1 MWKLLYKWIK
11 RTHPNKSRWWRMERY
26 FDRFNRPRNNRWV
39 FGDKDTGAYLPK
51 FAWTKIVRHVMVT
64 GTASPDDPDLA
75 RSWADRRGKQ
85 HNRPAG
91 RVAAV
96 GSGVTTTT
104 SSSSA
109 RSRTC
114 PTTVSRCPR
123 TTCSVRLGS
132 GIWRS
137 PSTLGRIT
145 QVPPRLERRRH
156 RGCRTPKRSAGAGWW
171 PRFAPTLT
179 TTTSTGRR
187 RCRTGSTPQS
197 SKHRYGTA
205 PLARPRVR
213 RRRRTAPAEL
223 SCGCC
228 STPGTPPARPAS
240 TPPNWAPSSPA
251 ITLSQGG
258 PRRHGGRSYSSF
270 DTIIESIRGTLLT
283 LSADTT
289 IRTGHGDSTTIGT
302 EAAHLKDWLARRHD
316 VMLD

>member
-1 MWKLLYKWIK
+1 
-11 RTHPNKSRWWRMERY
+11 MERY

-114 PTTVSRCPR
+114 PTTVSLCPR

-156 RGCRTPKRSAGAGWW
+156 RGCRTRKRSAGAGWW
-171 PRFAPTLT
+171 PWCAPTLT

-228 STPGTPPARPAS
+228 STPGHPRLVLPLRPRTGHRLHPRSPCPRAAPGATGGDLTPRS
-240 TPPNWAPSSPA
+240 T
-251 ITLSQGG
+251 
-258 PRRHGGRSYSSF
+258 RS
-270 DTIIESIRGTLLT
+270 IESIRGTLLT